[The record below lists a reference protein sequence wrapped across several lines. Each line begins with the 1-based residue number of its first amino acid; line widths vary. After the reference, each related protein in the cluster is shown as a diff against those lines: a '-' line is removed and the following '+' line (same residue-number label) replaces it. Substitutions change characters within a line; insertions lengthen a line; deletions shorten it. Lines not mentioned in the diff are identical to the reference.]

1 MIVYRTKT
9 DLVQHL
15 DNLRKKGKSI
25 GLVPTMGALHPGHL
39 SLVERSASEM
49 DATVVTIFVNPTQ
62 FNDPA
67 DLEKYPR
74 TPENDLDLLQSNRAD
89 VVFIP
94 SVKEMYPVPDHTTFD
109 LGGLDQVMEGRQ
121 RKGHFNGVAQIVSM
135 FFEVVRPHRAY
146 FGQKDFQQ
154 LVIIRHLARWL
165 KMDTDIV
172 GCPIVREKDGLALS
186 SRNVHLSREER
197 KAAPFIYQTLQNAYE
212 MRGDLSPAQVKKW
225 VSSSFEQHP
234 LMKLEYFE
242 IVEDKALN
250 PVMGW
255 DEKVNKVGCIAVV
268 LGGVRLIDNLFFD

>member
-1 MIVYRTKT
+1 MIVYRTKI
-9 DLVQHL
+9 DLTQHL

-39 SLVERSASEM
+39 SLVKRSASEM
-49 DATVVTIFVNPTQ
+49 DATVVTIFINPTQ

-89 VVFIP
+89 VVFVP

-121 RKGHFNGVAQIVSM
+121 RKGHFNGVAQIVSRL
-135 FFEVVRPHRAY
+135 FEVVRPHRTY

-154 LVIIRHLARWL
+154 LVIIRHLARCL

-186 SRNVHLSREER
+186 SRNVHLNREER
-197 KAAPFIYQTLQNAYE
+197 KAAPFIYQILQKAYE
-212 MRGDLSPAQVKKW
+212 MRGDLSPAQVKEW

-268 LGGVRLIDNLFFD
+268 LGGVRLIDSLFFD